1 MFKKFIRSALLAS
14 VAGAVLP
21 SVAAAEYPENEV
33 EIVIPYGPGGATDVL
48 FRLISKEAEKHFG
61 EAIVPVNMAGAGATR
76 GSRHVKD
83 AEPDG
88 YTILGSHDTIAL
100 SNLAGMVDYSYDA
113 FEPVILLTQT
123 INIVSGGEDP
133 VVSSAAELPDYI
145 ENNPGE
151 LAISMIPSS
160 TDHFFWA
167 SFFETTG
174 IDMDDIR
181 FIGYPDTGEQVSAV
195 LGGDIDFALFNM
207 PSAGSQFEA
216 GTLTP
221 LAIGA
226 EQRIDALPNTP
237 TLIEE
242 SIDLTTA
249 TSRGV
254 FVPKDTPQE
263 VIDAIADAYEAA
275 LQDEE
280 LVSKIENEFGSIV
293 NVKRGDDYLEF
304 LSNNE
309 ATLARAAES
318 MDFSR

>member
-1 MFKKFIRSALLAS
+1 MFNKFVRSALLAS
-14 VAGAVLP
+14 VACVVLP
-21 SVAAAEYPENEV
+21 GMAAAEYPEKEV

-100 SNLAGMVDYSYDA
+100 SSLAGMVDYSYDA

-123 INIVSGGEDP
+123 INIVSAGEDP
-133 VVSSAAELPDYI
+133 VVSSAAQLAGYI

-167 SFFETTG
+167 SFFEATG
-174 IDMDDIR
+174 IEMDDIR

-221 LAIGA
+221 LAVGA

-242 SIDLTTA
+242 GIELTTA

-275 LQDEE
+275 LQDEQ

-293 NVKRGDDYLEF
+293 NIKRGDDYLDF
-304 LSNNE
+304 LSKNE
-309 ATLARAAES
+309 ATLARAAEN